1 MSLSPKQ
8 NEMKR
13 IIPLILILFI
23 VGLFSG
29 CDDSERYKVILE
41 KDKNSI
47 YIFDSKT
54 AEFYIISNSEKTT
67 WDLVNKKYII
77 EDFEII
83 DKRKE
88 D

>member
-1 MSLSPKQ
+1 MLS
-8 NEMKR
+8 
-13 IIPLILILFI
+13 I

-29 CDDSERYKVILE
+29 CDDSERYKVILPKE
-41 KDKNSI
+41 INPIYIFDI

-54 AEFYIISNSEKTT
+54 GKFYIISDYEKTT

>member
-1 MSLSPKQ
+1 MLS
-8 NEMKR
+8 
-13 IIPLILILFI
+13 I

-29 CDDSERYKVILE
+29 CDDSERYKVILPKE
-41 KDKNSI
+41 NNSI

-54 AEFYIISNSEKTT
+54 GKFYIISDFEKTT
-67 WDLVNKKYII
+67 WDLIKKKHIV
-77 EDFEII
+77 EDFEKI